1 MIPNQAALYEA
12 FEPARVRSL
21 IERLEIH
28 HTPKQGSWLNRAEIE
43 LRILVNERGCAEIE
57 RNARPGRGKTGFFVA
72 CQGMV
77 IFNNQLILNRSCHVT
92 NPSSNRHC
100 AVAAAPE
107 NPGHGYPTAL

>member
-43 LRILVNERGCAEIE
+43 LRILVNERGCAKTE
-57 RNARPGRGKTGFFVA
+57 RNAVQVEAKPGF
-72 CQGMV
+72 
-77 IFNNQLILNRSCHVT
+77 L
-92 NPSSNRHC
+92 
-100 AVAAAPE
+100 
-107 NPGHGYPTAL
+107 